1 MLRAIFYSA
10 TAAAAA
16 TAVGVSAN
24 IKFSSSILPRDIGMC
39 AGRKVAQLLIRGE
52 K

>member
-10 TAAAAA
+10 AASATAAD
-16 TAVGVSAN
+16 GVSAN